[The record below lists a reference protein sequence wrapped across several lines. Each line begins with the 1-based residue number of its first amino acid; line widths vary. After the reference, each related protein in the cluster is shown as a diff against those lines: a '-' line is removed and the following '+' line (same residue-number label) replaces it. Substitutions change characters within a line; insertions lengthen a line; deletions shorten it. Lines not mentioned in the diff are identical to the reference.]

1 MDEIE
6 RHLDQAHFCWI
17 GGYSRDEP
25 FYFKVHSPV
34 TLLEY
39 DNHAAIFLGNRE
51 PEKYHTHTV
60 MRTPTATTTAR
71 TSSASTTSCIT
82 TSQPGGSAS

>member
-6 RHLDQAHFCWI
+6 RHLDQAHICWI

-34 TLLEY
+34 TLLEGPRRPV
-39 DNHAAIFLGNRE
+39 D
-51 PEKYHTHTV
+51 
-60 MRTPTATTTAR
+60 RTR
-71 TSSASTTSCIT
+71 STTCPQSF
-82 TSQPGGSAS
+82 SGN